1 MTEMSKI
8 LCSSSFALDS
18 AHEQFDVLTRPKI
31 NFNTSAKIEMVK
43 KYLIDVRSLT
53 AVAALVC

>member
-1 MTEMSKI
+1 MP
-8 LCSSSFALDS
+8 

-31 NFNTSAKIEMVK
+31 NFNTNAKIEMVK